1 MTSKKVAKKKEVRYE
16 YWFAF
21 ADNNNK
27 LQNALADT
35 KYQLDSREKILRAQE
50 DIRRIVGG
58 NFKAFYN
65 FKLLRK
71 KYITVES
78 EAEKCQ
84 TRGTSL

>member
-1 MTSKKVAKKKEVRYE
+1 MTSKKVVKKKEVRYE

-35 KYQLDSREKILRAQE
+35 HYELNSRERVLQAQE
-50 DIRRIVGG
+50 AIRRTVGG
-58 NFKAFYN
+58 NFRAFYN

-78 EAEKCQ
+78 EGKKCQ
-84 TRGTSL
+84 TQDTSH

>member
-1 MTSKKVAKKKEVRYE
+1 MKTTKTKENNKKQVRYE

-35 KYQLDSREKILRAQE
+35 HYELNSRERVLQAQE
-50 DIRRIVGG
+50 DIRKIVGG

-71 KYITVES
+71 KYIEVKNE
-78 EAEKCQ
+78 
-84 TRGTSL
+84 L